1 MQSLTQ
7 NLSFLSPV
15 LSQVTKSPEPTKV
28 QFKSSFS
35 KKISKNPIF
44 FTSHN
49 CVQSPEKTISTKGFP
64 KNPVFFTS
72 LKCIHRPD
80 EPISRNP
87 RNSSSSC
94 LATRETPLQRLT
106 VPEKVHCLACE
117 FKSLSEPIDRVK
129 RLLHYATLLPP
140 FDESGRAEENRV
152 KGCTTTVWLQVEMDS
167 NRFMRYKVDS
177 DSEIT
182 KGFCSCLIWLFDG
195 AIPEEVLSVKT
206 DDLAE
211 MNVGMPSKGHS
222 RVNTWHNILISIQEK
237 TKNFVEVKDRDRSL
251 TEFPPL
257 VGSTDGVSVNGTYNE
272 AQFMQ
277 ESHQVGNEVEG
288 PT

>member
-7 NLSFLSPV
+7 NLSFLSP
-15 LSQVTKSPEPTKV
+15 LFSQVSESPEPKKI
-28 QFKSSFS
+28 QLKSSFF
-35 KKISKNPIF
+35 KNPIF
-44 FTSHN
+44 FTSHKS
-49 CVQSPEKTISTKGFP
+49 VHSPDKPISTGVFP
-64 KNPVFFTS
+64 KNPIFFTS
-72 LKCIHRPD
+72 PKCYHNPD
-80 EPISRNP
+80 KPISRNP
-87 RNSSSSC
+87 RNSSVSC
-94 LATRETPLQRLT
+94 ITAHEIPLQPLT

-117 FKSLSEPIDRVK
+117 FKSLPEPIDRVK

-140 FDESGRAEENRV
+140 FDESGRVEENRV
-152 KGCTTTVWLQVEMDS
+152 KGCTTMVWLRVEMDG
-167 NRFMRYKVDS
+167 NRLMRYKVDS

-222 RVNTWHNILISIQEK
+222 RVNTWHNILISIQKK
-237 TKNFVEVKDRDRSL
+237 TKNFVEVKDKDRSL

-257 VGSTDGVSVNGTYNE
+257 VGSTDGFSVYGNYKE
-272 AQFMQ
+272 AQYMQ
-277 ESHQVGNEVEG
+277 ESRQAGNEVEG